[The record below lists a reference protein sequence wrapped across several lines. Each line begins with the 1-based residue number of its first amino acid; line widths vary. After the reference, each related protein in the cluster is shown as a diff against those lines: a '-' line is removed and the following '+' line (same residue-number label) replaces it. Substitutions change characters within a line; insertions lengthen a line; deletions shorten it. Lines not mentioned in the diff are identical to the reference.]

1 MRPLAFLLSAILCLA
16 AATTARGQ
24 SGRVHVTEFGRRVL
38 ARTDQ
43 VIEAKVA
50 RINAAFRGITT
61 ARLEVKERLYGYD
74 RAKAVTLLYI
84 EDYVAP
90 DAFKSTLDAST
101 VRYER
106 ERKRGLLGPHGEKVP
121 TTARETNTSRETAPA
136 TDRRGRGAGVR
147 LAVGDAGLFF
157 LARKG
162 ATYSL
167 VGFLPERDLLY
178 ESKRRRLVDVIDL
191 ERAYGALDLRAGR
204 AKRFFMEGLKSQNV
218 WERGNSARELMSL
231 AQRYRDLFDK
241 REVDRLVKALFA
253 EDEPPIQS
261 SLERAVRAIDPD
273 LALAY
278 AREAESRARQKH
290 AKSLEAERALL
301 QKTRLADLR
310 AADLGR
316 IARRYR
322 RAATG
327 LLADFLAD
335 PAPIVRERA
344 AQSLAELAAP
354 SARAP
359 LRRALAAEKDT
370 NAAMAMIYACG
381 AGADPEAVDVVAARL
396 GDPAL
401 ERAAIQALAR
411 IGTTPARTA
420 LEIRRPRT
428 DPETQRLIDDLLREE
443 FEERS

>member
-1 MRPLAFLLSAILCLA
+1 MRPLAVLLFVSLSVAHA
-16 AATTARGQ
+16 AP
-24 SGRVHVTEFGRRVL
+24 GRVHVTEFGRRVL
-38 ARTDQ
+38 ANTDQ
-43 VIEAKVA
+43 IVEAKVA
-50 RINAAFRGITT
+50 RVNDSFRGITT
-61 ARLEVKERLYGYD
+61 ARLEVKERLHGYD
-74 RAKAVTLLYI
+74 RAEAITLLYI

-90 DAFKSTLDAST
+90 DAFSATLDRST

-106 ERKRGLLGPHGEKVP
+106 ERKRGVAGEREAGA
-121 TTARETNTSRETAPA
+121 TRTRATDAARETVPS
-136 TDRRGRGAGVR
+136 TDQRGRGAGVR
-147 LAVGDAGLFF
+147 LAVGDGGLFF
-157 LARKG
+157 LRRKG

-178 ESKRRRLVDVIDL
+178 EVKRQRLVDVLDL
-191 ERAYGALDLRAGR
+191 EGGFGALDLRAGR
-204 AKRFFMEGLKSQNV
+204 AKRFFMKGLESRNV

-231 AQRYRDLFDK
+231 AQRYRNLFVE
-241 REVDRLVKALFA
+241 REVDRLVQALFA

-261 SLERAVRAIDPD
+261 SLERAVRAIDPE

-278 AREAESRARQKH
+278 AREAESRARQRH

-301 QKTRLADLR
+301 EKTRLADLR

-327 LLADFLAD
+327 LLADFLED

-359 LRRALAAEKDT
+359 LRQALGAEKDP

-396 GDPAL
+396 DDAAL
-401 ERAAIQALAR
+401 ERAAIHALAR
-411 IGTTPARTA
+411 IGTPAARTA
-420 LEIRRPRT
+420 LVRHRRRADT
-428 DPETQRLIDDLLREE
+428 ETQRLIDDLLREE